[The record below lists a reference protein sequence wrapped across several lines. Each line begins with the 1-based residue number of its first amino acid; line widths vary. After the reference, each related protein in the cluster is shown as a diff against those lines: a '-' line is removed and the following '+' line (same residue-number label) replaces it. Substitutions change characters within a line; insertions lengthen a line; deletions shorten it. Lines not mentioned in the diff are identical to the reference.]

1 MIKHRLIATLLVNN
15 GVVVQTR
22 KFKRTNMVGNAFTA
36 VDFFNGW
43 AVDEICVLEISNERS
58 HIPGFT
64 DIIEGLSRRCFVPL
78 SIGGKITV
86 LDDVHR
92 YIRAGADK
100 VVVNTAASDNP
111 ALVGEIARAYGSQCV
126 VVSIDARPDPAM
138 PSGYRVVVDNAR
150 RDTDR
155 DARDWAREAA
165 GAGAGEL
172 LVNSVEHD
180 GDKRGYDFTLLKAVS
195 GAVAIPVI
203 AMGGVGQWSDLV
215 DGIRLGGADAA
226 AAGNIFHYSEHS
238 TKKAKEFMFAAG
250 LPVRSSTFYK
260 LTTRRRVRYNPFQGA
275 AAARQA

>member
-43 AVDEICVLEISNERS
+43 TVDEICVLEISNDTS
-58 HIPGFT
+58 HLSGFT
-64 DIIEGLSRRCFVPL
+64 DIIDGLSRRCFVPL
-78 SIGGKITV
+78 SVGGKIRT

-100 VVVNTAASDNP
+100 VVVNTAVAENS
-111 ALVGEIARAYGSQCV
+111 ALITEISAAYGSQCM
-126 VVSIDARPDPAM
+126 VVSIDARPDLAM
-138 PSGYRVVVDNAR
+138 PSGYRVVVENAR

-155 DARDWAREAA
+155 DAREWAKEAA
-165 GAGAGEL
+165 SAGAGEL
-172 LVNSVEHD
+172 LINSVEHD
-180 GDKRGYDFTLLKAVS
+180 GDKRGYDLPLLKIVS
-195 GAVAIPVI
+195 DAVAIPVI

-215 DGIRLGGADAA
+215 DGIREGGADAA

-238 TKKAKEFMFAAG
+238 TKKAKEFMLAAG
-250 LPVRSSTFYK
+250 LPMRGSTFYK
-260 LTTRRRVRYNPFQGA
+260 LKTPRRVRYNPFQGA
-275 AAARQA
+275 AARQA

>member
-43 AVDEICVLEISNERS
+43 TVDEICVLEISNDTS
-58 HIPGFT
+58 HLPGFT
-64 DIIEGLSRRCFVPL
+64 DIIDGLSRRCFVPL
-78 SIGGKITV
+78 SVGGKITK

-100 VVVNTAASDNP
+100 VVVNTAAVDNP
-111 ALVGEIARAYGSQCV
+111 ALITEIAKAYGKQCV
-126 VVSIDARPDPAM
+126 VVSIDVRPDAAM

-155 DARDWAREAA
+155 DAREWAKEAA
-165 GAGAGEL
+165 EAGAGEL
-172 LVNSVEHD
+172 LINSVEHD
-180 GDKRGYDFTLLKAVS
+180 GDKRGYDLALLKIVS
-195 GAVAIPVI
+195 GAVPIPVI

-215 DGIRLGGADAA
+215 DGIREGGADAA

-238 TKKAKEFMFAAG
+238 TKKAKEFMLASG
-250 LPVRSSTFYK
+250 LPMRGSTFYK
-260 LTTRRRVRYNPFQGA
+260 LTTPRRVRYNPFQGG
-275 AAARQA
+275 AARQA